1 MNVLVTGGLG
11 YIGSHICEKLISDGC
26 KITVVDNLSNSDLS
40 VVEKI
45 NQITG
50 KGLQYYIGD
59 ILDEVFL
66 DQVFCTTEFDAVIHL
81 AGLKAVGE
89 SVSNPLSYY
98 QNNVSGSINLLK
110 TMQKY
115 KVHNIVFSSSA
126 TVYGEPQYLP
136 IDEEHQLGPVNPYGH
151 TKLLIENI
159 LSDLHMS
166 SSKWS
171 IVILRYFN
179 PIGAHES
186 GLIGDNPNGLPNNLM
201 PFISRVAQGYIEKLK
216 VFGDHYST
224 IDGTGV
230 RDYIHVSDLACGHFA
245 ALEYVLSNSNEFQIV
260 NLGTGI
266 GTSVLELISAYE
278 KMNKIKVPYE
288 ISKPR
293 SGDVDSCFAMVE
305 KAERLLGWKAHKNIE
320 DMCLST
326 YNFEKQKKV
335 ETKA

>member
-1 MNVLVTGGLG
+1 MNVLITGGLG
-11 YIGSHICEKLISDGC
+11 YIGSHICEKLISDSC
-26 KITVVDNLSNSDLS
+26 NITVVDNLSNSDLS

-45 NQITG
+45 KQITG
-50 KGLQYYIGD
+50 KDFQYYIGD
-59 ILDEVFL
+59 ILDEALL
-66 DQVFCTTEFDAVIHL
+66 DQIFCINEFDAVIHL
-81 AGLKAVGE
+81 AGLKAVKE
-89 SVSNPLSYY
+89 SVTKPLSYY

-126 TVYGEPQYLP
+126 TVYGEPKYLP
-136 IDEEHQLGPVNPYGH
+136 IDEEHQLGPVNPYGQ

-159 LSDLHMS
+159 LSDLYAS
-166 SSKWS
+166 TSKWS
-171 IVILRYFN
+171 IMVLRYFN

-201 PFISRVAQGYIEKLK
+201 PFISRVAQGHIDKLE

-230 RDYIHVSDLACGHFA
+230 RDYIHVSDLACGHCD
-245 ALEYVLSNSNEFQIV
+245 ALEYVMSKSNKFEII

-278 KMNKIKVPYE
+278 KTNRIKVPFVV
-288 ISKPR
+288 SKPR
-293 SGDVDSCFAMVE
+293 SGDVDSCLSD
-305 KAERLLGWKAHKNIE
+305 LLQPASPLLSQQALCAQSALC
-320 DMCLST
+320 CL
-326 YNFEKQKKV
+326 
-335 ETKA
+335 